1 MPGWDDEGRRGW
13 DLCVRPGSQKEKQGE
28 TCECNYLFQTQK
40 TCEKAQR
47 KDHAWGVLRY
57 Q

>member
-1 MPGWDDEGRRGW
+1 MPGWDDEGSRGW
-13 DLCVRPGSQKEKQGE
+13 DLCVRPGSQKEKKGE